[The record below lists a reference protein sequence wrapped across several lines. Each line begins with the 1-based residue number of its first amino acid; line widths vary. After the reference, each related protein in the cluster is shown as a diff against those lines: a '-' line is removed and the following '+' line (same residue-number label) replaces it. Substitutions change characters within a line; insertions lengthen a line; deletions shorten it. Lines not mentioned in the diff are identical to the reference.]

1 MTDKEKVLA
10 KWPGAFTFRFTTDNY
25 LQNLIWRVLS
35 KDGAILGSGP
45 TESEAWANA
54 AKGLE

>member
-10 KWPGAFTFRFTTDNY
+10 KWPGAY
-25 LQNLIWRVLS
+25 LEVAPPILVCYSERSIYKRQLLS
-35 KDGAILGSGP
+35 TGP
-45 TESEAWANA
+45 TESEAWASA